1 MLYFGG
7 KTGLLSKQFQK
18 HFTDLFWEDFM
29 FILLD

>member
-18 HFTDLFWEDFM
+18 HFTDLFREDFM